1 MNRPGP
7 LPESPWIGVLMTKEN
22 VVSFQ
27 MTGVT
32 YEHGPNPKKILVSFT
47 DYAKGNDFKVWIE
60 PSTPMN
66 QLTLQQ
72 IHDLAL
78 AEASGQKVIQG

>member
-1 MNRPGP
+1 M
-7 LPESPWIGVLMTKEN
+7 
-22 VVSFQ
+22 SFQ

-32 YEHGPNPKKILVSFT
+32 YEHGPNPKKLLVSFA
-47 DYAKGNDFKVWIE
+47 DFVKGNDFKVWIE
-60 PSTPMN
+60 PSVPMN

-78 AEASGQKVIQG
+78 AEVSGQKVIQG